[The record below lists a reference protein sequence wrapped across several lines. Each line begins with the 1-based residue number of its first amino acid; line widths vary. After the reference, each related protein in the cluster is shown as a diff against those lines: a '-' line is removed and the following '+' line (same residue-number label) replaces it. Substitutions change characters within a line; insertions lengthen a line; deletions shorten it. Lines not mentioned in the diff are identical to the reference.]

1 MHTKHVDL
9 KNARCDAHDQRES
22 AVGHAPSGTLDN
34 CCKEEPALGL
44 FSEVVTAM
52 RERFFG
58 YLRGLPA
65 PCGDDLIRHF
75 SARLARSGG
84 RPVLGEYAP
93 FMLCDILGVP
103 TQKVGEIAVPWLML
117 YETSALTDDLADLQV
132 EDQAEA
138 AFLLQFAFT
147 EAMYCWRNY
156 LEQFPFLWD
165 ELRRFQK
172 EAVCAAYS
180 ELRDGHNRSG
190 WQGGELAFGRKPALA
205 KFCAAVLVALGKN
218 RGLTREENEGLN
230 QLCTAVQLLD
240 DITDSESDLRL
251 KQSNYVAS
259 AIVKWLRGLRG
270 SAQLESTEITEEE
283 AVGCLL
289 LSGTLTRV
297 AKFVVDCTH
306 CGLDL
311 LRVSKGTL
319 TMGYFLSQVK
329 WCERLLEE
337 ERRLRVECPD
347 GIETAKRALS
357 RSSEEYHLFLGTP
370 AGAVVWQKMK
380 ECHSLM
386 PRASQ

>member
-1 MHTKHVDL
+1 
-9 KNARCDAHDQRES
+9 
-22 AVGHAPSGTLDN
+22 
-34 CCKEEPALGL
+34 
-44 FSEVVTAM
+44 
-52 RERFFG
+52 
-58 YLRGLPA
+58 
-65 PCGDDLIRHF
+65 
-75 SARLARSGG
+75 
-84 RPVLGEYAP
+84 
-93 FMLCDILGVP
+93 MLCDILGVP

-165 ELRRFQK
+165 ELRRFQQ